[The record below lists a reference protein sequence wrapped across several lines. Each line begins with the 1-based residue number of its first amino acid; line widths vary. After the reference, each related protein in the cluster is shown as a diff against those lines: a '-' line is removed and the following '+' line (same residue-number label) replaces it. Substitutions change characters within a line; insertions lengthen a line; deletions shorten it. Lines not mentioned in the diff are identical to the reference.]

1 MALTACLSFCD
12 SATSDCRHAVA
23 SLLQGADITTVPPPP
38 PANGY
43 ALIILGEVNGAA
55 LEHVHLISRS
65 ATVLAIAISA
75 GRIEAD
81 KTWALMRAGAA
92 DVLLWREA
100 PAEADQIVARLA
112 RWSAVQALIDSP
124 RITDELVG
132 HSASW
137 RNLLRQIV
145 EVAAFTQAT
154 ALIMGD
160 SGTGKELIARL
171 IHDLDRRPGKQDL
184 IVVDCTTIT
193 PELSGSEFFG
203 HERGAFTGAVNA
215 RDGAFAMANHGTLF
229 LDEIGEL
236 PLPLQAQLLR
246 VIQEHTYKRVGSNAW
261 QHAEFRLICATNRDL
276 ESEVA
281 NGRFRA
287 DLYYRIAGWVCR
299 TPRLCDRKEDILPL
313 AHHFLAQLDPSA
325 PAPQIAGPV
334 RQYLVAREYPGNVR
348 DLRRVVTRLY
358 HRHTGPG
365 PITVGNIPDEERPPA
380 GPAAD
385 SWQDSGFESAI
396 HHAIELGV
404 GLKEI
409 AQMAAETAIRLA
421 LEDEHGNLHRA
432 AHRLGV
438 TDRALQIRRAH
449 NRHSH

>member
-203 HERGAFTGAVNA
+203 HERGAFTGERNSA
-215 RDGAFAMANHGTLF
+215 RTTKLN
-229 LDEIGEL
+229 E
-236 PLPLQAQLLR
+236 
-246 VIQEHTYKRVGSNAW
+246 
-261 QHAEFRLICATNRDL
+261 
-276 ESEVA
+276 
-281 NGRFRA
+281 
-287 DLYYRIAGWVCR
+287 
-299 TPRLCDRKEDILPL
+299 
-313 AHHFLAQLDPSA
+313 
-325 PAPQIAGPV
+325 
-334 RQYLVAREYPGNVR
+334 
-348 DLRRVVTRLY
+348 
-358 HRHTGPG
+358 
-365 PITVGNIPDEERPPA
+365 
-380 GPAAD
+380 
-385 SWQDSGFESAI
+385 
-396 HHAIELGV
+396 
-404 GLKEI
+404 
-409 AQMAAETAIRLA
+409 
-421 LEDEHGNLHRA
+421 
-432 AHRLGV
+432 
-438 TDRALQIRRAH
+438 
-449 NRHSH
+449 